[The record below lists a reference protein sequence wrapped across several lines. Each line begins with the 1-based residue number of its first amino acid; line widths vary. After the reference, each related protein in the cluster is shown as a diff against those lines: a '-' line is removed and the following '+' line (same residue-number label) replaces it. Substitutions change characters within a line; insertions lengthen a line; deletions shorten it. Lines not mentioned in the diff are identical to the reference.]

1 MQNYNSKDQTSHDT
15 NSDTSRQ
22 VATGDLTSPD
32 SRDDSNENTVNQSN
46 YTMTLQ
52 EAHAEFVKAAL
63 PISERTASRYCE
75 MGKIDC
81 LKIDPDSRELTN
93 GRHFSYVVNPASL
106 GEQFERMRERRELE
120 TRRSDMAS
128 HVATPVM
135 PSLDTSSDD
144 MTRHVKS
151 VGLQESS
158 GGFNEVTTP
167 DNVAPLSKATTDNS
181 GLLEEL
187 NKLRN
192 ENETLKA
199 GESKLIRDKEI
210 AEGIR
215 NSVEVM
221 AAKNNSEWRAN
232 VEELTSALAESQ
244 YKLGGAEGQL
254 RAIGAP
260 KERGSE
266 TNLSAPKKGSLT
278 KIFRPFS

>member
-1 MQNYNSKDQTSHDT
+1 MQNNHSHDQTGHDT
-15 NSDTSRQ
+15 SSDTSRQ
-22 VATGDLTSPD
+22 VATSGLASPD
-32 SRDDSNENTVNQSN
+32 SNKNAVNQSN

-52 EAHAEFVKAAL
+52 EAHAEFAKAAL

-81 LKIDPDSRELTN
+81 LKIDPDSRELTD

-120 TRRSDMAS
+120 TRRSDMSS

-135 PSLDTSSDD
+135 PRLDASSDD
-144 MTRHVKS
+144 MSRHVKPLR
-151 VGLQESS
+151 LQESS
-158 GGFNEVTTP
+158 EDFIEMTAA
-167 DNVAPLSKATTDNS
+167 DNVEPLSKATADNS
-181 GLLEEL
+181 ILLEEL

-232 VEELTSALAESQ
+232 VDELTSALAESQ